1 MLNIIILAAGKGSRM
16 LSQSPKVLH
25 HIGGKSLISRV
36 ISEAQSLLGDEQG
49 TITVVT
55 GHGADQVDPHIASM
69 GVRIIHQTE
78 QLGTGHAVR
87 CGAQDLPL
95 EGTVVVLYADVP
107 LVTADALQPL
117 VAMGRSGLA
126 VMTSDVDDPTGYGR
140 ILRDDQGQLTG
151 IVEERDATIEQRAI
165 CEINSGLY
173 AAPASMFASL
183 LPLLAN
189 ENVQGEYYLTDCVA
203 LARQHGYAVQG
214 VKGPVECALGV
225 NDRMQLAN
233 LEWRYQQRARH
244 QLMQAGVTLIDPDS
258 VFCAGKVDVGPDTII
273 GPNVWLDDVEIGPA
287 VHIGMGAHLS
297 RVQIARGAHIK
308 PYSVIESTVIGTD
321 ATVGPFARLRPGTQ
335 LASDTH
341 VGNFVETKNA
351 VIGEGSKLN
360 HLSYIGDATVGRDV
374 NVGAGTITCNYDGV
388 SKHHTT
394 IGDDVFIG
402 SNTSLV
408 APIEIGE
415 GATTAAG
422 SVLTENVSP
431 GALAIGR
438 NRQIEKT
445 PYQRPTKGR
454 KS

>member
-1 MLNIIILAAGKGSRM
+1 M

-25 HIGGKSLISRV
+25 QIGGQSLISHV
-36 ISEAQSLLGDEQG
+36 ISEAQKLLSDAEGV
-49 TITVVT
+49 ITVVT

-87 CGAQDLPL
+87 CGVQDLPV
-95 EGTVVVLYADVP
+95 EGTVVVLYGDVP
-107 LVTADALQPL
+107 LVTADALQSL

-126 VMTSDVDDPTGYGR
+126 VMTSDVDDPIGYGR
-140 ILRDDQGQLTG
+140 ILRDDHGELIG
-151 IVEERDATIEQRAI
+151 IVEERDATVEQRAMR
-165 CEINSGLY
+165 EINSGLY
-173 AAPASMFASL
+173 AAPASVFATL

-189 ENVQGEYYLTDCVA
+189 ENAQGEYYLTDCVA
-203 LARQHGYAVQG
+203 LARRHGYAVHG

-225 NDRMQLAN
+225 NDRLQLAN

-244 QLMQAGVTLIDPDS
+244 QLMLAGVTLIDPES
-258 VFCAGKVDVGPDTII
+258 VFCAGQVRVGSDTII
-273 GPNVWLDDVEIGPA
+273 EPNVWLDDVDIGTG
-287 VHIGMGAHLS
+287 VHIGMGAYLS
-297 RVQIARGAHIK
+297 RAQVASGASIK
-308 PYSVIESTVIGTD
+308 PYSVIESAVIGTE

-335 LASDTH
+335 LASHTH
-341 VGNFVETKNA
+341 IGNFVETKNA

-374 NVGAGTITCNYDGV
+374 NIGAGTITCNYDGA

-422 SVLTENVSP
+422 SVLTERVSP

-438 NRQIEKT
+438 SRQIEKT
-445 PYQRPTKGR
+445 SYQRPTKGR
-454 KS
+454 KA